1 MNLTDCRHNG
11 VDQQQER
18 APRRYY
24 GANATR
30 KMNDPPPF
38 LADAPRQITDETS
51 PLDTLSQLHSELAG
65 KLSANQRETKRLRL
79 AIFQVEA
86 VMKMLSPEV
95 NIRLIAPK
103 RRRESAIRG
112 SSAGHPEAAEQPTGR
127 YLGGATE
134 AQGRG
139 GDRGRL
145 SAALAIE
152 RDPQLRRPNQ
162 SKCVL
167 RIGIRTYERDRRCQN
182 RPSP

>member
-51 PLDTLSQLHSELAG
+51 PLYTLSQLHSELAG

-112 SSAGHPEAAEQPTGR
+112 EQPTGR
-127 YLGGATE
+127 NLSGATE
-134 AQGRG
+134 AQGEAVIG
-139 GDRGRL
+139 GGFPQRWQMNETPTE
-145 SAALAIE
+145 AA
-152 RDPQLRRPNQ
+152 
-162 SKCVL
+162 
-167 RIGIRTYERDRRCQN
+167 
-182 RPSP
+182 